1 MTIVKVNE
9 REKWALRK
17 KLRGMKRAGIARAGT
32 VQNGPPASPGE
43 PSVQTPRDE
52 GTFVLAA
59 LQIYFAS
66 VF

>member
-32 VQNGPPASPGE
+32 VQNGPPASPG
-43 PSVQTPRDE
+43 S
-52 GTFVLAA
+52 FVLGA